1 MTGYAPYST
10 SAVVNGGQTIQVV
23 ANLTLPK
30 TPTTP
35 PTTTPTK
42 SPVSIMLVIIAMGG
56 IVVFF
61 TARKG

>member
-1 MTGYAPYST
+1 M
-10 SAVVNGGQTIQVV
+10 V

-42 SPVSIMLVIIAMGG
+42 SPVSIMLGIIVMGE
-56 IVVFF
+56 VMVFF